1 MNVMLNVH
9 RNNFN
14 KRSKEIYAVNN
25 SCMETS
31 KLKEK
36 IITEHLNEGETE
48 RKREIILLPKLVSLF
63 LNVKELMTF
72 YRTSVLTACFRRLRI
87 EWKS

>member
-9 RNNFN
+9 KNNFN
-14 KRSKEIYAVNN
+14 KRSKEIYAMNN

-36 IITEHLNEGETE
+36 
-48 RKREIILLPKLVSLF
+48 
-63 LNVKELMTF
+63 
-72 YRTSVLTACFRRLRI
+72 
-87 EWKS
+87 